1 MPAAIPETRYARS
14 GDVHI
19 AYQTLGDGPLDLA
32 FVAGFTS
39 HCEHQWDEPELAQS
53 LRQMA
58 SFSRLIWFD
67 KRGTGLSDPV
77 SAGQLSLEQ
86 RMQDLNAVLDE
97 IGSTRT
103 ALLGASEGGPM
114 CTLYAA
120 TYPERVSHLVLYGT
134 WARFLRDHDYPLG
147 VAPEAFDEIVA
158 LATAGWGRGDVLE
171 LVAP

>member
-77 SAGQLSLEQ
+77 SGVELSLEQ
-86 RMQDLNAVLDE
+86 RMQDLNAVLAAA
-97 IGSTRT
+97 GSTLRV
-103 ALLGASEGGPM
+103 LLGASEGGPM
-114 CTLYAA
+114 CTCYAA
-120 TYPERVSHLVLYGT
+120 TYPERVSHKVVAGT
-134 WARFLRDHDYPLG
+134 WGRFL
-147 VAPEAFDEIVA
+147 
-158 LATAGWGRGDVLE
+158 
-171 LVAP
+171 